1 MAGYILRDGEKS
13 VVLRADQIDRL
24 LGRGDG
30 DAALLYLCLLRN
42 DGAIEPQR
50 LMQSLRFSEL
60 RLRAA
65 ETALQELGLID
76 RPVRPQP
83 QEPAQ
88 EPVAYTT
95 EEVRR
100 ALEEDGEFRM
110 LTDQTQNL
118 LGKRLNTT
126 DLKSLMNLYSAV
138 GLPADVIFLLV
149 SHCVDR
155 TERRYGPGRRPTIHQ
170 IEKEGYYWAQQ
181 GLFDQES
188 AAAYLREYKARQS
201 KLAAYMQVLRL
212 GDRRPIPAEEKYIT
226 GWMNMGFPP
235 ETVAIAYE
243 KTILKKQELNWRYLN
258 GILRRWHE
266 ENRHTPEQAADEG
279 RSRGKQPA
287 PTQQQDTAVEKYLK
301 WGGGRSDG
309 IRRKNHAPGARPVFG
324 GQAAPPEPGRP
335 APPRPLCTG
344 AAPCGDRPRA
354 ARHDEPNHLF
364 GAAPRDGSR
373 PRHPRH
379 PRRQPQPAA

>member
-42 DGAIEPQR
+42 DGAIEPQS

-138 GLPADVIFLLV
+138 GLPADVIFLL
-149 SHCVDR
+149 
-155 TERRYGPGRRPTIHQ
+155 ERAAHLLGR
-170 IEKEGYYWAQQ
+170 
-181 GLFDQES
+181 

-279 RSRGKQPA
+279 RRRGKQPA
-287 PTQQQDTAVEKYLK
+287 PTQQQNTAVEKYLK
-301 WGGGRSDG
+301 W
-309 IRRKNHAPGARPVFG
+309 
-324 GQAAPPEPGRP
+324 
-335 APPRPLCTG
+335 
-344 AAPCGDRPRA
+344 
-354 ARHDEPNHLF
+354 
-364 GAAPRDGSR
+364 
-373 PRHPRH
+373 
-379 PRRQPQPAA
+379 